1 MKKKI
6 GQLIAFIIA
15 TILTL
20 THIIEVLLK
29 PSYVNADGETVTYN
43 VVDSVFYGS
52 IGLGIT
58 LILIMLN
65 KNAWKYTF
73 TLLLILAFTPFIG
86 FYNRTFSFGIG
97 IIEFELT
104 VLSLLILHLLA
115 NPDILHQIKT
125 FVKTKD
131 SSIESPSD
139 KFESTVKLFETKFQ
153 NKSTIELEKILN
165 NNLLVPEAIEAA
177 RRLLKKDN

>member
-6 GQLIAFIIA
+6 GQLIPFIIA

-58 LILIMLN
+58 LMLIILNTQL
-65 KNAWKYTF
+65 WKYAF
-73 TLLLILAFTPFIG
+73 TILLILAFTPFIG
-86 FYNRTFSFGIG
+86 FYNKTFSFGIG
-97 IIEFELT
+97 IIQFELT
-104 VLSLLILHLLA
+104 ALSLLIFHLIV
-115 NPDILHQIKT
+115 NPDVFHRIKD
-125 FVKTKD
+125 FIKNNE
-131 SSIESPSD
+131 SSKESPSD
-139 KFESTVKLFETKFQ
+139 KFESTVKIFETKFQ

-177 RRLLKKDN
+177 RRLLKRDN